1 MNYAIRLLIPLALG
15 IAAAAINWMVLSTG
29 TQPVYFVTVSQP
41 INVGETFDLE
51 LAERL
56 ALPQNFTDLSKSI
69 VPYEDR
75 GVLSG
80 RVLRRRI
87 EKGDPVF
94 FADTDLGGQWLA
106 LDASEELFPVPLD
119 NVDVDPNL
127 LRIGNDIRFRVPP
140 IAGEDGPQW
149 VGPFRIVVVGDKINN
164 NFSEESS
171 NASNGTLAIGIAYN
185 MKRDSEQL
193 RRLELFCDQ
202 QAEGTAKLLG
212 VRIVAKR

>member
-1 MNYAIRLLIPLALG
+1 MNTAIRLLIPLALG
-15 IAAAAINWMVLSTG
+15 VAAAGINWMVLSAG
-29 TQPVYFVTVSQP
+29 TQPVYFVTVSDP
-41 INVGETFDLE
+41 INVGDTFDLE
-51 LAERL
+51 RAEKL
-56 ALPQNFTDLSKSI
+56 ALPQGFAELSKSI

-80 RVLRRRI
+80 RVVRRRI

-106 LDASEELFPVPLD
+106 LDASEELFPVALD
-119 NVDVDPNL
+119 NIDVDPDL

-164 NFSEESS
+164 NFSQERSS
-171 NASNGTLAIGIAYN
+171 ASSSALAIGIAYN
-185 MKRDSEQL
+185 LKRDSEQL
-193 RRLELFCDQ
+193 HRLEQFCDQ
-202 QAEGTAKLLG
+202 QSEGLAKLLG
-212 VRIVAKR
+212 VRIIAKQ